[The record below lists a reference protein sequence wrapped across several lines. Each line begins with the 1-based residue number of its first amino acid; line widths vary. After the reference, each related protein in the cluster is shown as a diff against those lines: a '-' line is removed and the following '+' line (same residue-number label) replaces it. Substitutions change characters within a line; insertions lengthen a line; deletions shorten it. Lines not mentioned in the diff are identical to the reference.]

1 MYNICWKGN
10 DKLISVKKQKANKR
24 EKDMLVKTSEK
35 VIEKTGDIAGKLNGN
50 RNGAAFAITVVA
62 VGAIVAGVVAVAGK
76 ALETLG
82 GEA

>member
-1 MYNICWKGN
+1 
-10 DKLISVKKQKANKR
+10 
-24 EKDMLVKTSEK
+24 MLVKTSEK
-35 VIEKTGDIAGKLNGN
+35 VIEKTGDIAGKLKGN

-82 GEA
+82 GEE